1 MALSTTT
8 LSKVMQ
14 AQYRLPTIT
23 AYNRLEIT
31 PRNSDFDRSLQ
42 AEIRDALWMLTRQ
55 WQLGEFEGEDA
66 ASPVSALILGEHTPV
81 DRVELGASPVQ
92 PYDDSLPLEAAVE
105 AEQLRD
111 NLFLAVQIARY
122 FVKLMG
128 LKGLALSY
136 IPTLIGGYPV
146 NYHLDPNDADGAIL
160 NNSVQGRLFDGCALL
175 RDIGTPQGAGTVF
188 SAFLVGKGVPSADV
202 DLFSAIGALLAA
214 WYSRT
219 YAQAGASGS
228 AAVPVAAPAPGSAAV
243 SLSKAWEPAK
253 LEYQFDLACPP
264 VAGGGQKVLV
274 AEAFDGLGL
283 DWYSFDINTNGQLA
297 ASGNA
302 PAAPS
307 PPPPSTVVENLVSF
321 IPAPVTFKGMP
332 NPRFWML
339 EDSQTDFGKIDTSP
353 TGLLHLLLAE
363 FGLIYGNDWF
373 MLPYPLNVNNICE
386 IKGLLVTDVF
396 GEHILIDAAGS
407 GTDSN
412 WQRWA
417 MFHQTDTNPD
427 APANKLFYLAPATG
441 QMPDNDPL
449 EQVNFLRDEVASLV
463 WAVEDTVESQAGNG
477 VSGDAMALRSTTPA
491 PFVPAGT
498 AAIRYVLGTTVPD
511 NWIPFI
517 PVHMAGSV
525 TEIQFQRA
533 TMPGAKGALGQ
544 VLTENP
550 PPYYISEEQIPR
562 SGVIV
567 SRSFK
572 RARWFNGRTFL
583 WLGRSKVTGKGEGWS
598 NLKFD
603 QIVDIPPGAGK

>member
-8 LSKVMQ
+8 LARVMKQ
-14 AQYRLPTIT
+14 QYRLPTIT

-66 ASPVSALILGEHTPV
+66 ASPVNALILGEHTPV
-81 DRVELGASPVQ
+81 DRVGLGASPVQ

-111 NLFLAVQIARY
+111 HLFLAVQIARY

-128 LKGLALSY
+128 LKGVALTY
-136 IPTLIGGYPV
+136 IPTLIGGYPL
-146 NYHLDPNDADGAIL
+146 NYHLDPNDADGATL

-175 RDIGTPQGAGTVF
+175 RDINTPQGGGTVF
-188 SAFLVGKGVPSADV
+188 SAFLVGKGVPNTDV
-202 DLFSAIGALLAA
+202 DLFTGIGVLLSTWYNRNYTQAA
-214 WYSRT
+214 
-219 YAQAGASGS
+219 AS
-228 AAVPVAAPAPGSAAV
+228 V
-243 SLSKAWEPAK
+243 WEPPK
-253 LEYQFDLACPP
+253 LEYKFDLACPP
-264 VAGGGQKVLV
+264 PAGGGQKVLV
-274 AEAFDGLGL
+274 ADAFDGLGL
-283 DWYSFDINTNGQLA
+283 DWYSFDINTNGQLPLP
-297 ASGNA
+297 GA
-302 PAAPS
+302 PAGNGAA
-307 PPPPSTVVENLVSF
+307 PPPPQPSTVVENLVSF

-386 IKGLLVTDVF
+386 IKGLLITDVF

-441 QMPDNDPL
+441 QMPDNDAL

-463 WAVEDTVESQAGNG
+463 WAVEDTVESQAGIG
-477 VSGDAMALRSTTPA
+477 VSGDAMALRPTTPA

-583 WLGRSKVTGKGEGWS
+583 WQGRTKVTGKGEGWS

-603 QIVDIPPGAGK
+603 QIVDIPPAPAK

>member
-1 MALSTTT
+1 MALSVSPTT
-8 LSKVMQ
+8 LVMKE
-14 AQYRLPTIT
+14 AYRLPTIT

-66 ASPVSALILGEHTPV
+66 ASPVTALILGEHTPV
-81 DRVELGASPVQ
+81 DRVGLGSSPVQ

-122 FVKLMG
+122 FVKLMV
-128 LKGLALSY
+128 LKSVNMSFL
-136 IPTLIGGYPV
+136 TLLMDAYKID
-146 NYHLDPNDADGAIL
+146 YHPDANDMDGQQLNDA
-160 NNSVQGRLFDGCALL
+160 VQGRLFDGCALL
-175 RDIGTPQGAGTVF
+175 RDCTTPQGAGTVF
-188 SAFLVGKGVPSADV
+188 SALLNSKGLSAA
-202 DLFSAIGALLAA
+202 DLALFDGISVLLTE
-214 WYSRT
+214 WYKRT
-219 YAQAGASGS
+219 YSQAGAL
-228 AAVPVAAPAPGSAAV
+228 APAAIPTTAPTPGSAAS

-253 LEYQFDLACPP
+253 LEYTFDLACPP
-264 VAGGGQKVLV
+264 AAAGAAQKVLN
-274 AEAFDGLGL
+274 ADRFDGLGL
-283 DWYSFDINTNGQLA
+283 DWYSFDINTNGQMPLPQVPV
-297 ASGNA
+297 N
-302 PAAPS
+302 PAAPA
-307 PPPPSTVVENLVSF
+307 VVENLVSF
-321 IPAPVTFKGMP
+321 IPTPVAFKGMP
-332 NPRFWML
+332 NPRFWMM
-339 EDSQTDFGKIDTSP
+339 EDNQTDFGKIDTSA

-373 MLPYPLNVNNICE
+373 MLPYPLNMNTICE
-386 IKGLLVTDVF
+386 LKGLLITDVF

-427 APANKLFYLAPATG
+427 AAANKLFYLAPATG

-463 WAVEDTVESQAGNG
+463 WAVEDTVPSQAGKG
-477 VSGDAMALRSTTPA
+477 VSGNAMALRTTTPP

-517 PVHMAGSV
+517 PVHMAGSD

-544 VLTENP
+544 ILTENP
-550 PPYYISEEQIPR
+550 PPYYISEEEIPR
-562 SGVIV
+562 GGVIV

-572 RARWFNGRTFL
+572 RARWFDGRTYL
-583 WLGRSKVTGKGEGWS
+583 WLGRTKVTGKGEGWS

-603 QIVDIPPGAGK
+603 QIVDIPAPPGP